1 MESKFQIAI
10 IVLAVLAQ
18 LGGALITTWK
28 KRQAS
33 KKQGASR
40 EGGLVV
46 VRQETEPAKD
56 SWGGPPYH
64 KPVPNSWESE
74 EVEEDLEEHWE
85 EHLPGELPE
94 KPAPVALPKP
104 TYASAASKPV
114 PDQHFA
120 GAHGGAVAAT
130 HATAQSPGLVHEAG
144 RRAKV
149 SRVRKILNRDSL
161 RAGLVAQIVLAPPLL
176 ARGIRR

>member
-18 LGGALITTWK
+18 LGGALIAAWK
-28 KRQAS
+28 KRQTA
-33 KKQGASR
+33 KNERESR
-40 EGGLVV
+40 QGGLVIV
-46 VRQETEPAKD
+46 QREPEPAKD
-56 SWGGPPYH
+56 SRGGPPYH
-64 KPVPNSWESE
+64 KPVPNSWESD

-94 KPAPVALPKP
+94 KPAPVPLPKP
-104 TYASAASKPV
+104 SQSRPTAMPI
-114 PDQHFA
+114 PDHRLA
-120 GAHGGAVAAT
+120 GARGGATTAM

-144 RRAKV
+144 HKARV
-149 SRVRKILNRDSL
+149 SRARRILNRDSL
-161 RAGLVAQIVLAPPLL
+161 RAGLVAQIVLAPPVL

>member
-28 KRQAS
+28 KRQAA
-33 KKQGASR
+33 KRDRESR

-46 VRQETEPAKD
+46 VRQEPEAPKD
-56 SWGGPPYH
+56 SWGEPPYH
-64 KPVPNSWESE
+64 KRAPDSWDSDEA
-74 EVEEDLEEHWE
+74 EEDLEEHWE

-94 KPAPVALPKP
+94 KPAPVPQPTLARSAPKP
-104 TYASAASKPV
+104 I

-120 GAHGGAVAAT
+120 GAHGGATAAT

-144 RRAKV
+144 HRARV
-149 SRVRKILNRDSL
+149 SRARRYLNRDSL
-161 RAGLVAQIVLAPPLL
+161 RAGLVAQVILAPPIL

>member
-28 KRQAS
+28 KRQAG
-33 KKQGASR
+33 KKERESR

-46 VRQETEPAKD
+46 VRQEPEPQKD
-56 SWGGPPYH
+56 SWGEPPYH
-64 KPVPNSWESE
+64 KRAPDSWDSDEA
-74 EVEEDLEEHWE
+74 EEDLEEHWE

-94 KPAPVALPKP
+94 KPAPVPQPQPTFARSAPKQV
-104 TYASAASKPV
+104 S
-114 PDQHFA
+114 DQHFA

-144 RRAKV
+144 HRARV
-149 SRVRKILNRDSL
+149 SRARRLLNRDSL
-161 RAGLVAQIVLAPPLL
+161 RAGLVAQVILAPPVL

>member
-18 LGGALITTWK
+18 LGGAIFTTWK
-28 KRQAS
+28 KRQAA
-33 KKQGASR
+33 KKQSESR
-40 EGGLVV
+40 QGGLVV
-46 VRQETEPAKD
+46 VRQETEPQGD

-94 KPAPVALPKP
+94 KPAPVSLPKP
-104 TYASAASKPV
+104 APVSAISQPV

-144 RRAKV
+144 RRARISKA
-149 SRVRKILNRDSL
+149 RRILNRDSL
-161 RAGLVAQIVLAPPLL
+161 RAGLVAQIVLAPPVL